1 MLRRYIYLSLG
12 IHLALAGG
20 LAVSSSNV
28 SVNFDIRR
36 GLSALKVEVKE
47 EKAEKKKALPVRPK
61 EFTILVV
68 PGGSF
73 IVNRSLP
80 AHERRGA
87 EKKHNENIGA
97 LHKRA
102 SFNSKNFP
110 PHYPDTA
117 RRIGYQGTVI
127 LSIEILPTGRTGRV
141 RVLQSSGTAMLD
153 DSAVRAARRWVFF
166 LPREMELD
174 AAITVEQKFTFQ
186 LNSR

>member
-12 IHLALAGG
+12 LHIALAGG
-20 LAVSSSNV
+20 LVISSSNV
-28 SVNFDIRR
+28 SVSFDVRR

-47 EKAEKKKALPVRPK
+47 DEQQKKKALPRRPR
-61 EFTILVV
+61 EFTILIA

-73 IVNRSLP
+73 VVSSSLP
-80 AHERRGA
+80 VHERRAA

-117 RRIGYQGTVI
+117 RRIGYHGTVT
-127 LSIEILPTGRTGRV
+127 LSIEILSTGKTGRV
-141 RVLQSSGTAMLD
+141 RVLKSSGTEMLD

-166 LPREMELD
+166 LPGEMKLD
-174 AAITVEQKFTFQ
+174 APITVEQKFKFR